1 MRVVVV
7 GAAGQV
13 GRNLV
18 SLASERGDWVGAT
31 YKARR
36 PPGDHVTLEPLDKT
50 DASACDVVLGRLKPD
65 VVIDTGAMH
74 NVDYCETHPDE
85 ANAVNRDGTRF
96 LAESSRRLGARF
108 VFISTDF
115 VFDGSGTVPYGESS
129 VPRPQSA
136 YARSKLA
143 GEEATMATNPDNL
156 VVRPSVIYSWLD
168 TRQRAE
174 SSSGKG
180 LNFGT
185 WLVEEVARGRPV
197 RIINDQVASPT
208 LASDLAGAILALVGK
223 GCKGTFHTAGSTP
236 ANRHAFSVQLV
247 ARLGLDTSLVLPVAT
262 ADLAQKAVRPTTSSL
277 TSARL
282 TTETGYRMMDLREA
296 LNCFAADFG
305 ADPGAGALRSPP
317 PGAS

>member
-1 MRVVVV
+1 MKVVVV

-18 SLASERGDWVGAT
+18 RLAVERGDTVAAT

-36 PPGDHVTLEPLDKT
+36 PAADLVPLELLDKT
-50 DASACDVVLGRLKPD
+50 DAAACDRVLERLRPD

-74 NVDYCETHPDE
+74 NVDYCETHREE

-115 VFDGSGTVPYGESS
+115 VFDGAGPTPYVETET
-129 VPRPQSA
+129 PHPQSV
-136 YARSKLA
+136 YAESKLA
-143 GEEATMATNPDNL
+143 GELATLATDPDNL

-168 TRQRAE
+168 TRERAE

-185 WLVEEVARGRPV
+185 WLAEEVARGRPV

-208 LASDLAGAILALVGK
+208 LASDLAGAILALVDRR
-223 GCKGTFHTAGSTP
+223 CRGTFHTAGST
-236 ANRHAFSVQLV
+236 AMDRHSFSVQLV
-247 ARLGLDTSLVLPVAT
+247 SRLGLDASLVHPVAT
-262 ADLAQKAVRPTTSSL
+262 AELNQKAPRPAVSSL
-277 TSARL
+277 ASGRLSA
-282 TTETGYRMMDLREA
+282 ETGYRMMDLPKA
-296 LNCFAADFG
+296 LDRFAADFR
-305 ADPGAGALRSPP
+305 ADPGTSVLHSPAGA
-317 PGAS
+317 